1 VAEYCWVPPLP
12 KQGKMTTETVSA
24 VAEDDFQR
32 QSLDINMPLLVRD
45 SSQHWDAESSFFP
58 R

>member
-1 VAEYCWVPPLP
+1 MPPLP

-32 QSLDINMPLLVRD
+32 QSLDINMTLLVRD